1 MRSFWS
7 EPFLWIHLA
16 GLAAVPLALE
26 VVCLGL
32 AAGDPIL
39 PAWLEFLLVAGVGIG
54 PVLLMQWL
62 RPFSI
67 FSVLAVSLK
76 PEQLSLDQ
84 RRMLSLF
91 RTPASH
97 VAAIAASVF
106 MALVL
111 WKLYQI
117 APIAAIATPLAP
129 KDHVVGLAVASV
141 AFLGANLFLHVPVS
155 VVRVMVVS
163 ESAFSATQPYPLER
177 IDRDFLLP
185 GLRVNQIL
193 PTFAQEAGQVAA
205 APPTA
210 AKRSAEEMA
219 PPDAS
224 SSSPEQE

>member
-16 GLAAVPLALE
+16 GLAALPLALE

-39 PAWLEFLLVAGVGIG
+39 PAWLEFLVVAGVGIG

-67 FSVLAVSLK
+67 FSVMAVSLK

-91 RTPASH
+91 RTPASQ

-111 WKLYQI
+111 WKLYQV

-129 KDHVVGLAVASV
+129 KDHAVGLVVASM
-141 AFLGANLFLHVPVS
+141 AFLGANLFLQVPVS

-163 ESAFSATQPYPLER
+163 ESAFSTTEPYPLDR
-177 IDRDFLLP
+177 IDRDFFLP

-193 PTFAQEAGQVAA
+193 PPLTQETGQRVAT
-205 APPTA
+205 PTTV
-210 AKRSAEEMA
+210 KPGSEEMTA
-219 PPDAS
+219 PDS
-224 SSSPEQE
+224 SVLEQE

>member
-16 GLAAVPLALE
+16 GLAALPLALE

-39 PAWLEFLLVAGVGIG
+39 PAWLEFLVVAGVGIG

-67 FSVLAVSLK
+67 FSVMAVSLK

-91 RTPASH
+91 RTPASQ

-111 WKLYQI
+111 WKLYQV

-129 KDHVVGLAVASV
+129 SAHTLGLGLAAV
-141 AFLGANLFLHVPVS
+141 AFLGANLFLQVPVS
-155 VVRVMVVS
+155 VVRVMAVS

-177 IDRDFLLP
+177 IDRDFFLP

-193 PTFAQEAGQVAA
+193 PTLTQEVGQGVAA
-205 APPTA
+205 PTA
-210 AKRSAEEMA
+210 VKPGSEEIAA
-219 PPDAS
+219 PDS
-224 SSSPEQE
+224 SVLEQE

>member
-1 MRSFWS
+1 M
-7 EPFLWIHLA
+7 
-16 GLAAVPLALE
+16 PLALE

-39 PAWLEFLLVAGVGIG
+39 PAWLEFLVVASLGIG

-76 PEQLSLDQ
+76 PERLSLDQ

-97 VAAIAASVF
+97 GAAIAASVF

-129 KDHVVGLAVASV
+129 QDHAIGLGVAAV

-155 VVRVMVVS
+155 VVRVMAVS
-163 ESAFSATQPYPLER
+163 ESAFGATQPYPLER

-193 PTFAQEAGQVAA
+193 PTFAPESGQAIA
-205 APPTA
+205 APSA
-210 AKRSAEEMA
+210 ATQQRSEEIDA
-219 PPDAS
+219 PDAS
-224 SSSPEQE
+224 SPSLEQE